1 MAQGAET
8 MNVLQVVDF
17 IGVEL
22 AGRCANAQLTARG
35 VVRCTAT
42 SILLLLLFVP
52 TAFAQTTCPVIVVSG
67 NQQILETGIASAP
80 LVFRQEGNY
89 ISVPPV
95 PEVQFTLTIIGD
107 AAFASNGTRSLVASA
122 PLQLVVGNATL
133 YRATVP
139 NTRIVSG
146 ANGGPIAVA
155 VQSQLCS
162 IVSGP
167 ALFSAFG
174 NIDPG
179 SPAQVVAVQ
188 GDGAVVAPGQIVPLR
203 ARVDFGSRGSSPN
216 GSQLGVTFQIAS
228 GNGSF
233 VANGGSSITV
243 QIGPDGEAAT
253 SVRAGGVEGLLRVE
267 ANVAGFDGPPALFN
281 ITVLATRT
289 VTSVSGNDQVGRPGA
304 ASQPLVLDVRSA
316 GGAPVE
322 GATVV
327 WGVGFGVGPVL
338 DATSTITDA
347 SGRTRNSFVFGPNA
361 VESII
366 VATLPGGENV
376 RFRVIAAVGGISVLS
391 GNNQSGAIGSPA
403 DEPIVF
409 EVINSAGQS
418 AIGQRVDF
426 TVLRGSAVLAA
437 ASDIVNDRGQATA
450 RFRYGNVAGPVS
462 IQASAFSG
470 QFTAAASANGFAAG
484 AAAGSGNNQQGAPG
498 STLPQPLVVQLS
510 QPPAGASAAKGLA
523 GVVVAWAVTAG
534 GGRLANAT
542 SITDSAGRAS
552 NQWTLGPAAGANT
565 VRADV
570 AGSSSVQFTATG
582 VETVPSGSV
591 FDIGSGNNQSLPT
604 AALSAPLV
612 VRLRTATG
620 APVSGVTVTWRLT
633 PVGNGSVTPASSV
646 TNAAGEASAVATL
659 GLPGAAQVTATLVAG
674 GQNPP
679 TLVFNLNGGVLNI
692 AGLSPRQQEVA
703 NAIDKACP
711 ALARQSQGGALTAAQ
726 QDLLARCS
734 ELVGNAGGRPTE
746 VSAAL
751 SQMLNEEVI
760 AQDDAAFTTAS
771 AQFDNLTARIAA
783 LRSGIRG
790 VSLGGLAVAG
800 GGGALPLSFLPSAI
814 VADEGSSDE
823 VGTDFSRWGFF
834 ASGTIGRGDSDRV
847 ADSPGYQFDTYG
859 LTAGVD
865 YRYSDK
871 LVFGGALGYSDN
883 NTDVN
888 GDQGGLETQGYSAS
902 FYGTWYQ
909 SEAWFADAVLTW
921 GRNSYD
927 LTRRVRYQIPGSS
940 GAIQSVDQVASASPD
955 GTQLQFAL
963 SAGRDFN
970 RGAWSFGPYARVTT
984 TRIDFDGYVERM
996 SAPGAAGGGL
1006 GMAVDDRQLKSLE
1019 GVLGAKASY
1028 TMSTSWGILIPHV
1041 QIEALH
1047 EFEDDPDA
1055 IVSRFANDPTGTS
1068 IVISPDAV
1076 DTDYFNLGLGLSGVF
1091 ANGRSAFL
1099 YYERRA
1105 GQRDFSQDSLA
1116 VGVRIEF

>member
-1 MAQGAET
+1 M
-8 MNVLQVVDF
+8 
-17 IGVEL
+17 
-22 AGRCANAQLTARG
+22 
-35 VVRCTAT
+35 
-42 SILLLLLFVP
+42 LLSLLSVP

-67 NQQILETGIASAP
+67 NNQILDAGIASAP

-95 PEVQFTLTIIGD
+95 AEVQFTLTIIGD
-107 AAFASNGTRSLVASA
+107 AVFASNGAQSVVASA
-122 PLQLVVGNATL
+122 PLQMVIGNATL
-133 YRATVP
+133 YAANVP

-155 VQSQLCS
+155 VQSQLCAGT
-162 IVSGP
+162 SGP

-179 SPAQVVAVQ
+179 LPPQVVAVQ

-203 ARVDFGSRGSSPN
+203 ARVEFGNMGRAPKGSP
-216 GSQLGVTFQIAS
+216 GMTFRIAS
-228 GNGSF
+228 GSGSF
-233 VANGGSSITV
+233 VANGGSFITV
-243 QIGPDGEAAT
+243 PIGPDGEAAT
-253 SVRAGGVEGLLRVE
+253 SVRAGGVEGLLLVE
-267 ANVAGFDGPPALFN
+267 ANVPGADGPPALFN
-281 ITVLATRT
+281 ITVQATQT
-289 VTSVSGNDQVGRPGA
+289 VTPVSGNNQVGRPGSQ
-304 ASQPLVLDVRSA
+304 SQPLVLDVRSA
-316 GGAPVE
+316 GGTPVA
-322 GATVV
+322 GAIVV

-338 DATSTITDA
+338 DATSTVTDA
-347 SGRTRNSFVFGPNA
+347 NGRTRNSFVFGPNA
-361 VESII
+361 GESII

-376 RFRVIAAVGGISVLS
+376 RFRVIAAAGGISVLS
-391 GNNQSGAIGSPA
+391 GDNQTGATGSNA
-403 DEPIVF
+403 DTPIVF
-409 EVINSAGQS
+409 EVIDGNGGL

-426 TVLRGSAVLAA
+426 TIVRGSAVLNA

-450 RFRYGNVAGPVS
+450 RFRYGNIAGPVS

-470 QFTAAASANGFAAG
+470 QFTAVASANGFAAG
-484 AAAGSGNNQQGAPG
+484 AGAGSGNNQQGAPG
-498 STLPQPLVVQLS
+498 SALPQPLVVQLS

-523 GVVVAWAVTAG
+523 GVVVTWAVTAG
-534 GGRLANAT
+534 GGRLASTT
-542 SITDSAGRAS
+542 SITDSAGRAT

-570 AGSSSVQFTATG
+570 PGSSSVQFTATG

-604 AALSAPLV
+604 GAASAPLV
-612 VRLRTATG
+612 VRLRTAAG
-620 APVSGVTVTWRLT
+620 VPVSGVTVTWRLT
-633 PVGNGSVTPASSV
+633 PVANGAVTPASSV
-646 TNAAGEASAVATL
+646 TNAAGEASTVATL
-659 GLPGAAQVTATLVAG
+659 GLPGASQVTATIAG
-674 GQNPP
+674 SQNLPN
-679 TLVFNLNGGVLNI
+679 LVFNLNGGVQNI
-692 AGLSPRQQEVA
+692 AGLSPGQQEVG

-711 ALARQSQGGALTAAQ
+711 ALFQQSQGGTLTAAQ

-734 ELVGNAGGRPTE
+734 ELVGNAGGRPTD

-751 SQMLNEEVI
+751 SQMLNEEVV
-760 AQDDAAFTTAS
+760 AQDDAAFTTTS
-771 AQFDNLTARIAA
+771 AQFDNLKARIAA
-783 LRSGIRG
+783 LRSGSQG
-790 VSLGGLAVAG
+790 ASLGGLALG
-800 GGGALPLSFLPSAI
+800 GAGGALPLSFLPSAI

-834 ASGTIGRGDSDRV
+834 ASGTIGRGDSNGV
-847 ADSPGYQFDTYG
+847 SDSPGYKFDTYG

-871 LVFGGALGYSDN
+871 LVFGGALGYAN
-883 NTDVN
+883 NDTDVN
-888 GDQGGLETQGYSAS
+888 GDQGSLETQGYSAS
-902 FYGTWYQ
+902 LYGTWYQ
-909 SEAWFADAVLTW
+909 GDAWFADAVFTL

-927 LTRRVRYQIPGSS
+927 LTRRVRYQIRSS
-940 GAIQSVDQVASASPD
+940 TGAMQSIDQVASASPD

-970 RGAWSFGPYARVTT
+970 YGAWSLGPYGRVTS

-996 SAPGAAGGGL
+996 SAPSAAGGGL
-1006 GMAVDDRQLKSLE
+1006 AMAVDERRLKSLE
-1019 GVLGAKASY
+1019 GVIGAKASY
-1028 TMSTSWGILIPHV
+1028 TMSTSWGILIPNV

-1047 EFEDDPDA
+1047 EFEDNPDA

-1068 IVISPDAV
+1068 IQISPEAV
-1076 DTDYFNLGLGLSGVF
+1076 DTDYFNIGLGLSGVF